1 MNRLIAIIITLLTLA
16 IAFPAADAQ
25 QRKKTTAKK
34 AVTTQSSVRKRQSET
49 KKAIQE
55 TSRKIETNTRE
66 ITRRLNRLNEI
77 GADITTLDKSISS
90 TKAEID
96 ELDNK
101 IKEIGDT
108 IEQLD
113 MRLSSMSAKYAS
125 AIRRIASRNRS
136 AMSDLAFIFSSESV
150 AQAYRR
156 GRSLERFRVWR
167 KRKADEL
174 TEMKHALDTQR
185 VKLEESTQ
193 QRRQSLDKLNVSL
206 ADLNEKKKEND
217 RIVSS
222 LKQEEGRL
230 KKILEQ
236 RRKEA
241 AALENELQ
249 RLIAQEQERI
259 RQEEEQRKKAE
270 LAKQQSTGKK
280 GNTTSSNNSKP
291 VAKPTT
297 TTTASAASSTSTKG
311 KPAVATKT
319 ASTEINLNGSNFA
332 SNRGRIPFPVTG
344 SYKIV
349 KHFGRQK
356 HPDLKYVEED
366 NAGIDIETSKKA
378 PVRAVFDGYVSHIFR
393 GDGYNNVV
401 MIRHGNY
408 ITIYANLGSISV
420 KKGDKVKAG
429 QNIGTVYSDPDDD
442 GRSVLHFE
450 IRNERAREN
459 PEIWLS

>member
-1 MNRLIAIIITLLTLA
+1 MKRLIAIIITFLA
-16 IAFPAADAQ
+16 FAVALMPADAQ
-25 QRKKTTAKK
+25 QRKKSTAKK
-34 AVTTQSSVRKRQSET
+34 TTTTQTSVRKRQSET

-66 ITRRLNRLNEI
+66 IKRRLSRLNEI
-77 GADITTLDKSISS
+77 GADMSALDKSI
-90 TKAEID
+90 TATQAQID
-96 ELDNK
+96 TLDSR
-101 IKEIGDT
+101 IKHINDT
-108 IEQLD
+108 IEHLD

-125 AIRRIASRNRS
+125 AIRRIATRNRS
-136 AMSDLAFIFSSESV
+136 AVSDLAFIFSSESV
-150 AQAYRR
+150 SQAYRR
-156 GRSLERFRVWR
+156 SRSLDRFRIWR

-174 TEMKHALDTQR
+174 TGLKQKLDTQR
-185 VKLEESTQ
+185 LRLEETTK
-193 QRRQSLDKLNVSL
+193 QRRQSLEKLNVSL

-222 LKQEEGRL
+222 LKREEGRL
-230 KKILEQ
+230 KKILDQ

-249 RLIAQEQERI
+249 RLIAQEQERL
-259 RQEEEQRKKAE
+259 RKEEEQRKKAE
-270 LAKQQSTGKK
+270 LAKQPSDDKK
-280 GNTTSSNNSKP
+280 GNIASSQGNSKP
-291 VAKPTT
+291 TAKPSTT
-297 TTTASAASSTSTKG
+297 STTTARGKSTG
-311 KPAVATKT
+311 GPTKT
-319 ASTEINLNGSNFA
+319 ASAEINLSGSNFA
-332 SNRGRIPFPVTG
+332 ANRGRIPFPVTG

-378 PVRAVFDGYVSHIFR
+378 QVRAVFDGYVSHIFR
-393 GDGYNNVV
+393 GDGFNNVV